1 MRTLTDHLVSYAT
14 YHRDAR
20 NIATHFIGIP
30 TVVFSFTV
38 LLSWPLMWVGDVP
51 VSAAWGLWLV
61 ASLFYV
67 SLSLPLGLLMT
78 VLMAGYVALG
88 AWVAHMGVWVWL
100 AAGLTSFAVG
110 WFFQLLGHHYERRK
124 PAFVDDLVG
133 LLVGPLFIVAE
144 VLFAM
149 GLMRPLQQTI
159 TAQAGPTRG
168 S

>member
-1 MRTLTDHLVSYAT
+1 MRNLTDHLASYAS

-38 LLSWPLMWVGDVP
+38 MLSWPLAWVGTVP
-51 VSAAWGLWLV
+51 LSAAWLLWLV
-61 ASLFYV
+61 ASVFYL
-67 SLSLPLGLLMT
+67 SLSLPLGVLMT
-78 VLMAGYVALG
+78 VLMGGYVALG

-100 AAGLTSFAVG
+100 AAGLGSFALG
-110 WFFQLLGHHYERRK
+110 WFFQMLGHHYEQRK

-133 LLVGPLFIVAE
+133 LLVGPLFLVTE

-149 GLMRPLQQTI
+149 GLLRPLHQTI
-159 TAQAGPTRG
+159 TAKVGPTR
-168 S
+168 